1 MRFSGKNIVVTGG
14 TSGFGEAIVKA
25 FASEGAHVHF
35 CGLIDS
41 EGTRVQ
47 AEANALAESVAGSA
61 AGSGL
66 YHHADV
72 RDEESVKTFI
82 AAATAS
88 TGTLDIAVNNAGIS
102 HRAARFAD
110 QDPAM
115 VSDVLQT
122 NVMGIW
128 YAMRHEI
135 PLMLKNDGGAI
146 INIASILSESG
157 AEWMAAY
164 GTSKHAVIGL
174 TKSAALDYAGT
185 GIRINAVSPGPM
197 LTPMFKRALDDIGGD
212 MSKFAGGFPKG
223 GPANPA
229 EVAKTVL
236 YLASAE
242 AGYTNGTNVV
252 VDGGAST
259 G

>member
-1 MRFSGKNIVVTGG
+1 MRFKNKSVIVTGG

-25 FASEGAHVHF
+25 FAAEGACVYF
-35 CGLIDS
+35 CGLVDAEGHRVEQECADS
-41 EGTRVQ
+41 DGEATYKHCDVRV
-47 AEANALAESVAGSA
+47 ESSVANFINYAVESA
-61 AGSGL
+61 
-66 YHHADV
+66 
-72 RDEESVKTFI
+72 
-82 AAATAS
+82 
-88 TGTLDIAVNNAGIS
+88 GTLDVAVNNAGIS
-102 HRAARFAD
+102 HTAARFAD
-110 QDPAM
+110 QEPAM
-115 VSDVLQT
+115 VEDVFQT

-135 PLMLKNDGGAI
+135 PHLLKNGGGAI
-146 INIASILSESG
+146 INTASILSKSG

-174 TKSAALDYAGT
+174 TKSAALDYAED

-197 LTPMFKRALDDIGGD
+197 LTPMFERALDDIGGD

-229 EVAKTVL
+229 DVAKTVL
-236 YLASAE
+236 YLASEE
-242 AGYTNGTNVV
+242 AGYTTGANVI
-252 VDGGAST
+252 VDGGASS